1 MSSHHLPHREA
12 VERAV
17 PVLLS
22 PEWRTKEGAS
32 LSEKLQVGAHSSA
45 FNHVHLMADDQL
57 DRPARD

>member
-1 MSSHHLPHREA
+1 M
-12 VERAV
+12 